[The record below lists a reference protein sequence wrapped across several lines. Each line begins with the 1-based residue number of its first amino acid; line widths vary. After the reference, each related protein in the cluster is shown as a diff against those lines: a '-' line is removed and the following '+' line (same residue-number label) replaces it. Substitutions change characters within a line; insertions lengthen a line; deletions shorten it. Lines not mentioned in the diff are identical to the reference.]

1 MVNYSTTEQK
11 VGTWIDGSDV
21 YQRVVSSSS
30 NGGSNRWYT
39 CYTDSAIKEIID
51 CRAFSSQD
59 GINNPIFLFYP
70 QARVSGNNLQ
80 LWHSSAYVKAGDL
93 IIITYTKN

>member
-21 YQRVVSSSS
+21 YQRVVASSS
-30 NGGSNRWYT
+30 NGGTNRWCT
-39 CYTDSAIKEIID
+39 CYTDASINEIID

-59 GINNPIFLFYP
+59 GSSSPIFLFYP
-70 QARVSGNNLQ
+70 QARVRGNDVQ
-80 LWHSSAYVKAGDL
+80 FWHPSAYVMIGDL
-93 IIITYTKN
+93 IIITYTKK